1 MYCGVKTN
9 LVNFQLEVA
18 RLFENLLTLSKLW
31 AFRNG
36 KSIKT
41 RHPDSL
47 LESNVCF
54 ETVELKTIISN
65 SSTMNQHIF
74 SILAQKK
81 WKIESNI
88 NVRGNCAAS
97 YNCHCPPINCHGQR
111 KDPEQQASF
120 LFVGEN
126 ISGFICLKYIFSLL
140 SSTTSQQEVLSAY
153 RIPGLPPCKRNNM
166 SPPSRDI
173 LAFFRRNFFG
183 HGKVESPATAANVWI
198 LEIFQLSSTA
208 SGCHLIFFWK
218 FARCLIAKPKFWI
231 RRFFFSKFPNVVP
244 FSLFYGLTDFV
255 WVSMQVALLVV
266 VSLVPHFAALACGQN
281 PFIQLM
287 IYLRPLLLVISP
299 F

>member
-36 KSIKT
+36 KSIKN

-111 KDPEQQASF
+111 KDPEQQSSF
-120 LFVGEN
+120 FVRWGKYF
-126 ISGFICLKYIFSLL
+126 GFYRLQHFFLCYLQQHLRKKFYLLTAFLVYLLAKETIWAHLLVTSLL
-140 SSTTSQQEVLSAY
+140 FFDATF
-153 RIPGLPPCKRNNM
+153 
-166 SPPSRDI
+166 
-173 LAFFRRNFFG
+173 LAME
-183 HGKVESPATAANVWI
+183 K
-198 LEIFQLSSTA
+198 
-208 SGCHLIFFWK
+208 
-218 FARCLIAKPKFWI
+218 
-231 RRFFFSKFPNVVP
+231 
-244 FSLFYGLTDFV
+244 
-255 WVSMQVALLVV
+255 
-266 VSLVPHFAALACGQN
+266 
-281 PFIQLM
+281 
-287 IYLRPLLLVISP
+287 LRPLQQQQMFEFLKYSNFCQRQAAVT
-299 F
+299 

>member
-120 LFVGEN
+120 FVRWGKYFVFYLPATYLFSAIFNN
-126 ISGFICLKYIFSLL
+126 ISERSFICLPHSWFTSLQKKQYEHAFSWH
-140 SSTTSQQEVLSAY
+140 
-153 RIPGLPPCKRNNM
+153 PC
-166 SPPSRDI
+166 
-173 LAFFRRNFFG
+173 
-183 HGKVESPATAANVWI
+183 
-198 LEIFQLSSTA
+198 
-208 SGCHLIFFWK
+208 
-218 FARCLIAKPKFWI
+218 
-231 RRFFFSKFPNVVP
+231 FFSTQLFWPWKSWVPCNSSKCLNSWNIPTFVNGKRLSPNFLLETCSMPDCKAKVLNQKI
-244 FSLFYGLTDFV
+244 FLFK
-255 WVSMQVALLVV
+255 
-266 VSLVPHFAALACGQN
+266 
-281 PFIQLM
+281 
-287 IYLRPLLLVISP
+287 IS
-299 F
+299 

>member
-111 KDPEQQASF
+111 KDPGPHSSF
-120 LFVGEN
+120 FVRWGKYL
-126 ISGFICLKYIFSLL
+126 GFYLPETFLVLL

-153 RIPGLPPCKRNNM
+153 RIPSFPPCKRNNM
-166 SPPSRDI
+166 STPSRDMF
-173 LAFFRRNFFG
+173 AFFRRNFFG

-198 LEIFQLSSTA
+198 LEIFQLLSTTSS
-208 SGCHLIFFWK
+208 CHLIFFLK
-218 FARCLIAKPKFWI
+218 LARCLIADPNFWI
-231 RRFFFSKFPNVVP
+231 KRFFFSKFPNVVP
-244 FSLFYGLTDFV
+244 FSLFYG
-255 WVSMQVALLVV
+255 
-266 VSLVPHFAALACGQN
+266 H
-281 PFIQLM
+281 
-287 IYLRPLLLVISP
+287 
-299 F
+299 

>member
-1 MYCGVKTN
+1 MYCGLKTN

-65 SSTMNQHIF
+65 SSTMNQRIF

-111 KDPEQQASF
+111 KDPGPHSSF
-120 LFVGEN
+120 FVRWGKYL
-126 ISGFICLKYIFSLL
+126 GFYLPATFLVLL
-140 SSTTSQQEVLSAY
+140 SSTTSQKEVLSAY
-153 RIPGLPPCKRNNM
+153 RIPGLPPCKRNNV
-166 SPPSRDI
+166 STPSRDI

-198 LEIFQLSSTA
+198 LEIFQLLSTA
-208 SGCHLIFFWK
+208 SGCHLIFFSK
-218 FARCLIAKPKFWI
+218 LARCLIADQSFESED
-231 RRFFFSKFPNVVP
+231 FSFQN
-244 FSLFYGLTDFV
+244 FLMLSLFLCFMGWLILSGFRCK
-255 WVSMQVALLVV
+255 L
-266 VSLVPHFAALACGQN
+266 PC
-281 PFIQLM
+281 
-287 IYLRPLLLVISP
+287 
-299 F
+299 